1 MREHRHLTRRR
12 PHSVLDVDGV
22 EEVGQLLGRARDQ
35 PARRFAGCSELGP
48 ALEALD
54 LAVTVERVGMTAPSP
69 LDQLAADQP
78 DRGQQHGRLHVVA
91 SVDRERAV
99 RDGEE
104 EVERDRRD
112 DARGDARSPAA
123 DDRDPEHDEHQDQG
137 EVRRRDMA
145 AQRHERA
152 DSGDRDQ
159 RRASDTDHHS
169 TMYERAT
176 IGSRLLT
183 RS

>member
-1 MREHRHLTRRR
+1 
-12 PHSVLDVDGV
+12 
-22 EEVGQLLGRARDQ
+22 
-35 PARRFAGCSELGP
+35 
-48 ALEALD
+48 
-54 LAVTVERVGMTAPSP
+54 MTAPSP
-69 LDQLAADQP
+69 LDQLTPNEP
-78 DRGQQHGRLHVVA
+78 DRGEQHRRLHVVA

-99 RDGEE
+99 RDREE
-104 EVERDRRD
+104 EVEHDRGD
-112 DARGDARSPAA
+112 DARGDARPAA
-123 DDRDPEHDEHQDQG
+123 TDDRDPEHDEHQDQG
-137 EVRRRDMA
+137 EVRRCDMA
-145 AQRHERA
+145 AQWDERA